1 VKYLPIRLFIFP
13 GYGVI
18 FFGQPKTRK
27 NKCGGYQRMRKVGF
41 LLVMSAILIALSA
54 CGGSKDSN
62 NATPAP
68 TQTQTPAE
76 TQAPDTGAATGGAV
90 DAEKAQSIYQSNCM
104 ACHAA
109 DMSGGMGPALK
120 DIGARL
126 SQDQIAGIIT
136 NGQGRMPGFSGRL
149 SDEDVNT
156 LAAWLAT
163 QKG

>member
-1 VKYLPIRLFIFP
+1 
-13 GYGVI
+13 
-18 FFGQPKTRK
+18 
-27 NKCGGYQRMRKVGF
+27 MRKIGF
-41 LLVMSAILIALSA
+41 LLVLSALVIALAA
-54 CGGSKDSN
+54 CGGSKDSGS
-62 NATPAP
+62 ASPSP

-76 TQAPDTGAATGGAV
+76 TQAPDTGAAGGGTAV
-90 DAEKAQSIYQSNCM
+90 NAEEAQSVYQSNCM

-109 DMSGGMGPALK
+109 DLSGGMGPALK
-120 DIGARL
+120 DIGARM

-149 SDEDVNT
+149 SDDQVNN